1 MHSLAFFEPKS
12 LLCLGFTLL
21 VIGKLLMFTWVLWN
35 RESNQHQK
43 GVEHPKGWG
52 E

>member
-1 MHSLAFFEPKS
+1 MPSLAFFEPKS
-12 LLCLGFTLL
+12 LLCLGFAL
-21 VIGKLLMFTWVLWN
+21 IGKHLLMFTWVLRN